1 MNMNDREY
9 KSIIESLLFF
19 WGDPLSIDSISEI
32 LEIPKTHVDK
42 LMEELIDEFTN
53 NQRGTCIKRI
63 NNSYQLVT
71 ISNANQYIKK
81 LMIEEDEKQLS
92 NSAMETLSI
101 IAYKQ
106 PVTRVEIESI
116 RGVKSNSSINTLLDR
131 GLIKELGK
139 LDRIGRPIIYG
150 TTDEFLRVFGL
161 ENIEKLPNINAID
174 QINLTDSDTNETE

>member
-1 MNMNDREY
+1 
-9 KSIIESLLFF
+9 
-19 WGDPLSIDSISEI
+19 
-32 LEIPKTHVDK
+32 
-42 LMEELIDEFTN
+42 
-53 NQRGTCIKRI
+53 
-63 NNSYQLVT
+63 
-71 ISNANQYIKK
+71 
-81 LMIEEDEKQLS
+81 MIEEDEKQLS

-116 RGVKSNSSINTLLDR
+116 RGVKSNSSINTLLER

-174 QINLTDSDTNETE
+174 QINATDSDINET

>member
-1 MNMNDREY
+1 MKMNDREY
-9 KSIIESLLFF
+9 KSIIEALLFF
-19 WGDPLSIDSISEI
+19 WGDPLSIESISEI
-32 LEIPKTHVDK
+32 LEITKTRATT
-42 LMEELIDEFTN
+42 LMEELIDEFQN
-53 NQRGTCIKRI
+53 NQRGTCIKKI

-71 ISNANQYIKK
+71 ISSANQYIKK

-116 RGVKSNSSINTLLDR
+116 RGVKSNSSINTLLER

-174 QINLTDSDTNETE
+174 QISATDSDINET